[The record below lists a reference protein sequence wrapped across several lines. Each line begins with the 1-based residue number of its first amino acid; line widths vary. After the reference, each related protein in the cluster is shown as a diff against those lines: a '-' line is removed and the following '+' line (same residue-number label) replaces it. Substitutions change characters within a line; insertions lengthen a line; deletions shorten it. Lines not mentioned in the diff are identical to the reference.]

1 MPPTSIHPP
10 THRTGLIFD
19 ERYLRHDTGAQNIV
33 RMRNG
38 SFETSPENHPSSTSI
53 TKRIKEFLD
62 GAGLTAMMQ
71 PVAARAAS
79 DDELAVY
86 HTREYIQGVR
96 SHVRG
101 GPMQGAWG
109 EIESDTPLSAGSF
122 DAAVFAA
129 GGSMNGVQ
137 AIMQGDVRNAYALLR
152 PPGHHAMSNRAMGF
166 CVFNNAVV
174 AAHYAR
180 NTFGLERVMIV
191 DWDVHHGNGTQD
203 AFYADPGVLFVSLH
217 QHNWYP
223 KLSGELEQVGS
234 GAGAGYTVNIPLPA
248 GTGDRGYRAAFE
260 QLVIPVGLQ
269 YRPQLIIISAG
280 QDANWLDPLAQ
291 NMLTMAGFRTI
302 STLMLELAEEICDGR
317 LLMLQEGGYSVA
329 YVPYCT
335 VAAVEPLAGV
345 NLGLVDLYAGSSE
358 VDRCMTILTQETQDA
373 LAASKKWHSNWWKI

>member
-1 MPPTSIHPP
+1 MSPTSTP
-10 THRTGLIFD
+10 TLRTGLIFD
-19 ERYLRHDTGAQNIV
+19 ERYLRHDTGMQNIV

-38 SFETSPENHPSSTSI
+38 SFETSPEGHPSSTSI

-96 SHVRG
+96 SHVQG

-109 EIESDTPLSAGSF
+109 EIESDTPLSSGSF
-122 DAAVFAA
+122 DAAVYAA

-137 AIMQGDVRNAYALLR
+137 VIMHGEVRNAYALLR

-166 CVFNNAVV
+166 CIFNNAVV

-203 AFYADPGVLFVSLH
+203 AFYADPGALFVSLH

-335 VAAVEPLAGV
+335 VAAVEPLVGFD
-345 NLGLVDLYAGSSE
+345 LGIVDLYAGSSE

-373 LAASKKWHSNWWKI
+373 LAAAKKWHSNWWNI

>member
-1 MPPTSIHPP
+1 MPPASTRIP
-10 THRTGLIFD
+10 THHTGLIFD
-19 ERYLRHDTGAQNIV
+19 ERFLRHDTGTQNIV

-38 SFETSPENHPSSTSI
+38 SFETSPEGHPSSTSI

-62 GAGLTAMMQ
+62 GAGLTAMMK

-79 DDELAVY
+79 YDELAVY

-96 SHVRG
+96 SHAQG
-101 GPMQGAWG
+101 GPMQGTWG
-109 EIESDTPLSAGSF
+109 EVESDTPLSSGSF
-122 DAAVFAA
+122 EAAVFAA
-129 GGSMNGVQ
+129 GGSINGVQ
-137 AIMQGDVRNAYALLR
+137 AIMQGEVRNAYALLR

-166 CVFNNAVV
+166 CIFNNAAV

-203 AFYADPGVLFVSLH
+203 AFYTDPGVLFVSLH

-260 QLVIPVGLQ
+260 QLVIPIGLH
-269 YRPQLIIISAG
+269 YRPQLIIVSAG

-291 NMLTMAGFRTI
+291 TMLTMAGFRTI
-302 STLMLELAEEICDGR
+302 SALMLDLAGEVCEGR
-317 LLMLQEGGYSVA
+317 LLMLQEGGYSLA

-335 VAAVEPLAGV
+335 TAVVEALVGV
-345 NLGLVDLYAGSSE
+345 DLGIVDLYAGSSE
-358 VDRCMTILTQETQDA
+358 VDRSMTILTQESQDA
-373 LAASKKWHSNWWKI
+373 LAAAKKWHGAWWKI

>member
-1 MPPTSIHPP
+1 MPSTP

-38 SFETSPENHPSSTSI
+38 SFETSPEGHPSSTSI

-62 GAGLTAMMQ
+62 GSGLTAMMR

-86 HTREYIQGVR
+86 HTREYIEGVR
-96 SHVRG
+96 SHVQG
-101 GPMQGAWG
+101 GPMKGAWG
-109 EIESDTPLSAGSF
+109 EIESDTPLSSGSF
-122 DAAVFAA
+122 EAAVYAA

-137 AIMQGDVRNAYALLR
+137 AIMQGEVRNAYALLR

-166 CVFNNAVV
+166 CIFNNAVV

-180 NTFGLERVMIV
+180 RTFGLERVMIV

-203 AFYADPGVLFVSLH
+203 AFYVDPHVLFVSLH

-223 KLSGELEQVGS
+223 KLSGDLEQAGS

-248 GTGDRGYRAAFE
+248 GTGDRGYAAAFE
-260 QLVIPVGLQ
+260 QLVLPVGLR
-269 YRPQLIIISAG
+269 YRPQLILISAG

-291 NMLTMAGFRTI
+291 MMVTMAGFRKM
-302 STLMLELAEEICDGR
+302 SELMLALAQEVCDGR
-317 LLMLQEGGYSVA
+317 LLMLQEGGYSVS

-335 VAAVEPLAGV
+335 VAAVEPLVGV
-345 NLGLVDLYAGSSE
+345 DAGLVDLYAGSSE
-358 VDRCMTILTQETQDA
+358 VDRCMTILTQETRDA
-373 LAASKKWHSNWWKI
+373 LAAANKWHRNWWNI

>member
-19 ERYLRHDTGAQNIV
+19 ERYLCHDTGAQNIV

-71 PVAARAAS
+71 LVAARAAS

-96 SHVRG
+96 SHVQG

-122 DAAVFAA
+122 DAAIFAA

-203 AFYADPGVLFVSLH
+203 AFYVDPGVLFVSLH

-223 KLSGELEQVGS
+223 KLSGEFEQVGS

-291 NMLTMAGFRTI
+291 TMLTMAGFRTI
-302 STLMLELAEEICDGR
+302 SMLMLELAEEVCDGR
-317 LLMLQEGGYSVA
+317 LLMLQEGGYSLA

-335 VAAVEPLAGV
+335 IAAVEPLVGAD
-345 NLGLVDLYAGSSE
+345 LGLVDLYAGSSE
-358 VDRCMTILTQETQDA
+358 VERCMTILTQETRDA
-373 LAASKKWHSNWWKI
+373 LAAAKKWHSNWWKV